1 MIERPRFSRD
11 IRREVGLALISYM
24 NNPTPAAEDRVSAA
38 IGRVCAEARAQDLAA
53 HDLVRGLTQL
63 YVELPG
69 VDDEPRRVYYR
80 YFVQSCVKALQIN
93 ASTAESAT

>member
-24 NNPTPAAEDRVSAA
+24 NNPTPAAEDRVSAT
-38 IGRVCAEARAQDLAA
+38 IGRVCAEARAQDLTA

-80 YFVQSCVKALQIN
+80 YFVQSCVKALQRN
-93 ASTAESAT
+93 PADAP